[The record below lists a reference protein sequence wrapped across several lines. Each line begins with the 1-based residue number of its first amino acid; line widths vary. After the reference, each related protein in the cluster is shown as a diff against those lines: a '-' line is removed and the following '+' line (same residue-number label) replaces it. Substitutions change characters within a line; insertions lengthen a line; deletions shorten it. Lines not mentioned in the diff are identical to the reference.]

1 MATIF
6 SKHSLNN
13 NLIMNPIA
21 ICYPKCGTCQKAEK
35 WLKVNGIE
43 YTYRPIK
50 EENPSIDELKVW
62 LKKSGLPIA
71 KFFNTSGLLY
81 KEQNMKEKVKVLSEI
96 ELINILASNGMMVKR
111 PILLAGETV
120 LVGFKEDEW
129 QVLLK

>member
-1 MATIF
+1 
-6 SKHSLNN
+6 
-13 NLIMNPIA
+13 MNPIA